1 MLGTEGTYLSMTI
14 HPNSTPDPTTIPPA
28 VFVEKLSFRYRSLDD
43 EPQPKRKTNAPEAE
57 AIESP
62 QTIEDISF
70 SLPAGKL
77 MLIAGPSGCGK
88 STLLKCLNGL
98 IPHSYKGTLSGEI
111 QLHGQSI
118 KGQSLRDLALQ
129 VGTMLQDPDK
139 QIVGSTIEQEIA
151 FGMENLG
158 TSRSDMHQRVSDV
171 LNQLKLEHY
180 LGRLTY
186 ALSGGQRQQI
196 AAAGILVM
204 QPSIFL
210 FDEPFANLDSRAVD
224 KLEDLIKELLANG
237 STVIIVEHRVEEA
250 LRLKPDKVLLMRE
263 GRQIFFGDTPQFLEL
278 ADPTQVKLPIES
290 TLRSLPDSKQVRNLL
305 IQPITIVQGSKA
317 ESNEPILEFDDVYF
331 RYSSYSEEILH
342 GISCQIRRGET
353 IALLGPNGSGKTTLV
368 KHALGLLRPIK
379 GRVRLY
385 GEETRNLSVAQLA
398 SRIGYAFQNPGAML
412 FAPSVRKEVSFGPEN
427 LRFSPERIKTA
438 VQETEEALNIAE
450 YDERSPFSLSYGQ
463 QKRVSIASV
472 LSMQGKILLLDEP
485 TAGQDYRSYVSF
497 MEYLRSIADLD
508 ALLIITHDLDL
519 ALRFTQ
525 RVLLLKEGNLVGDG
539 PPLQEL
545 ADAALLEEC
554 NLRPTSLLQY
564 LLAERNAVAL
574 EFVRW
579 SIWLLVPL
587 FMPP

>member
-1 MLGTEGTYLSMTI
+1 MAIDFNNT
-14 HPNSTPDPTTIPPA
+14 PNPTTTPPA
-28 VFVEKLSFRYRSLDD
+28 VFVERLSFRYRSLDD
-43 EPQPKRKTNAPEAE
+43 EPQPKRQKSAHEAE
-57 AIESP
+57 TIELP

-98 IPHSYKGTLSGEI
+98 IPHSYKGTLNGEI
-111 QLHGQSI
+111 QLHGRSI

-180 LGRLTY
+180 FGRLTF

-290 TLRSLPDSKQVRNLL
+290 TLRSLPDSTQVRNLL

-317 ESNEPILEFDDVYF
+317 ESNDPILEFEDVYF

-497 MEYLRSIADLD
+497 MEYLRSIANLD

-564 LLAERNAVAL
+564 LLAERNAVA
-574 EFVRW
+574 
-579 SIWLLVPL
+579 
-587 FMPP
+587 

>member
-1 MLGTEGTYLSMTI
+1 MTI
-14 HPNSTPDPTTIPPA
+14 DSNSTPNPTTTPPA
-28 VFVEKLSFRYRSLDD
+28 VFVEKLNFRYRSLDED
-43 EPQPKRKTNAPEAE
+43 PQPKRQKSAPETE
-57 AIESP
+57 AIELP
-62 QTIEDISF
+62 PTIEDISF

-77 MLIAGPSGCGK
+77 LLIAGPSGCGK

-111 QLHGQSI
+111 QLHGRSI

-139 QIVGSTIEQEIA
+139 QILGSTVEQEIA
-151 FGMENLG
+151 FGMENLSI
-158 TSRSDMHQRVSDV
+158 SRTEMHQRVSDV

-180 LGRLTY
+180 LGQATF

-224 KLEDLIKELLANG
+224 KLEELIQELLSKDSA
-237 STVIIVEHRVEEA
+237 VIIVEHRVEEA
-250 LRLKPDKVLLMRE
+250 LHLKPDKVLLLHD
-263 GRQIFFGDTPQFLEL
+263 GHQTFFGDTQQFLEL
-278 ADPTQVKLPIES
+278 ADPTQIKLPIES
-290 TLRSLPDSKQVRNLL
+290 TLRRLPDSSESKNLL
-305 IQPITIVQGSKA
+305 VCPISTTQYDNIA
-317 ESNEPILEFDDVYF
+317 SNEPILEFEDVYF

-342 GISCQIRRGET
+342 GISCEVRRGET

-368 KHALGLLRPIK
+368 KQALGLLRPTK
-379 GRVRLY
+379 GKVRIY
-385 GEETRNLSVAQLA
+385 GEDTRKLSVAQLA
-398 SRIGYAFQNPGAML
+398 SRIGYVFQSPNAML
-412 FAPSVRKEVSFGPEN
+412 FASSVRKEVSFGPEN
-427 LRFSPERIKTA
+427 LRFSPERIKTT
-438 VQETEEALNIAE
+438 VQEAEEALNIAE
-450 YDERSPFSLSYGQ
+450 FDSRSPFSLSFGQ

-485 TAGQDYRSYVSF
+485 TAGQDYRSYISF
-497 MEYLRSIADLD
+497 MEYLRRMRGLD

-525 RVLLLKEGNLVGDG
+525 RVLLLKEGNIVGDG

-545 ADAALLEEC
+545 ADPALLDEC

-564 LLAERNAVAL
+564 LLVERNAVA
-574 EFVRW
+574 
-579 SIWLLVPL
+579 
-587 FMPP
+587 

>member
-1 MLGTEGTYLSMTI
+1 MIIDS
-14 HPNSTPDPTTIPPA
+14 NSTPNPTTTPPA

-43 EPQPKRKTNAPEAE
+43 EPRPKQQKSALEAE

-88 STLLKCLNGL
+88 STLLKCFNGL

-111 QLHGQSI
+111 QLHGRSI
-118 KGQSLRDLALQ
+118 KGQSLRDLAPQ

-139 QIVGSTIEQEIA
+139 QIVGSTVEQEIA
-151 FGMENLG
+151 FGMENLA
-158 TSRSDMHQRVSDV
+158 TTRAKMQQRISEV
-171 LNQLKLEHY
+171 LKQLKLEQY
-180 LGRLTY
+180 LGQPTF

-224 KLEDLIKELLANG
+224 ELKGLIKELLAKG

-250 LRLKPDKVLLMRE
+250 LTLQPDRVLLMHD
-263 GRQIFFGDTPQFLEL
+263 GRQVFFGDTPQFLEL
-278 ADPTQVKLPIES
+278 ADPTQVKLPIEA
-290 TLRSLPDSKQVRNLL
+290 TLRTLPDPTQVRNLL
-305 IQPITIVQGSKA
+305 IQPITISQSSKS
-317 ESNEPILEFDDVYF
+317 ETNEPILEFEDVFF

-342 GISCQIRRGET
+342 GISCQIQRGET

-368 KHALGLLRPIK
+368 KQALGLLRPTK
-379 GRVRLY
+379 GTVRIY
-385 GEETRNLSVAQLA
+385 GKNTRDLSVAQLA
-398 SRIGYAFQNPGAML
+398 LRIGYVFQSPGAML
-412 FAPSVRKEVSFGPEN
+412 FAPTVRKEVSFGPEN
-427 LRFSPERIKTA
+427 LRFPTERIKAA
-438 VQETEEALNIAE
+438 VEEAEEALNIAE
-450 YDERSPFSLSYGQ
+450 FDTRSPFSLSFGQ

-485 TAGQDYRSYVSF
+485 TAGQDYRSYISF
-497 MEYLRSIADLD
+497 MEYVRSMPGLD

-545 ADAALLEEC
+545 VDPALLDEC
-554 NLRPTSLLQY
+554 NLRPTSLLHF
-564 LLAERNAVAL
+564 LLAKRNAIA
-574 EFVRW
+574 
-579 SIWLLVPL
+579 
-587 FMPP
+587 

>member
-1 MLGTEGTYLSMTI
+1 MTT
-14 HPNSTPDPTTIPPA
+14 HTNSTPDSTTIPPA
-28 VFVEKLSFRYRSLDD
+28 VYVEKLSFRYRSLDD
-43 EPQPKRKTNAPEAE
+43 EPQPKRKAGAPAAE
-57 AIESP
+57 ALEPP
-62 QTIEDISF
+62 QAIEDISF
-70 SLPAGKL
+70 SLPTGKL

-98 IPHSYKGTLSGEI
+98 IPHSYKGALSGEI
-111 QLHGQSI
+111 QLHGHSI

-139 QIVGSTIEQEIA
+139 QIVGSTVEQEIA
-151 FGMENLG
+151 FGMENLA
-158 TSRSDMHQRVSDV
+158 TARAKMQQRISDV
-171 LNQLKLEHY
+171 LKQLKLEHY
-180 LGRLTY
+180 LGQSTFM
-186 ALSGGQRQQI
+186 LSGGQRQQI

-224 KLEDLIKELLANG
+224 KLEELIKELLTKG

-250 LRLKPDKVLLMRE
+250 LSLKPDKVLLMRD
-263 GRQIFFGDTPQFLEL
+263 GRQVFFGDTPQFLEI
-278 ADPTQVKLPIES
+278 ADPSQVKLPIES
-290 TLRSLPDSKQVRNLL
+290 TLRTLTDLTQARNLL
-305 IQPITIVQGSKA
+305 IQPITTSQGSKA
-317 ESNEPILEFDDVYF
+317 ESNDPILEFEDVYF
-331 RYSSYSEEILH
+331 RYSSYSDEILH

-368 KHALGLLRPIK
+368 KQALGLLRPTK
-379 GRVRLY
+379 GVVRIY
-385 GEETRNLSVAQLA
+385 GENTRDLSVAQLA
-398 SRIGYAFQNPGAML
+398 SRIGYVFQSPNAML

-427 LRFSPERIKTA
+427 LRFSPERITAA
-438 VQETEEALNIAE
+438 VQEAEKALNLAE
-450 YDERSPFSLSYGQ
+450 FDARSPFSLSFGE

-485 TAGQDYRSYVSF
+485 TTGQDYRSYISF
-497 MEYLRSIADLD
+497 MEYLRSLPSLD

-545 ADAALLEEC
+545 ADPALLEEC
-554 NLRPTSLLQY
+554 NLRPTSLLHF
-564 LLAERNAVAL
+564 LLAKRNAIA
-574 EFVRW
+574 
-579 SIWLLVPL
+579 
-587 FMPP
+587 

>member
-1 MLGTEGTYLSMTI
+1 MAIDFNNT
-14 HPNSTPDPTTIPPA
+14 PNPTTTPPA

-43 EPQPKRKTNAPEAE
+43 EPQPKRKTSASVTQLSEP
-57 AIESP
+57 P
-62 QTIEDISF
+62 QIIEDISF
-70 SLPAGKL
+70 SLPTGKL

-98 IPHSYKGTLSGEI
+98 IPHSFKGTLSGDI
-111 QLHGQSI
+111 QLHGHPI

-139 QIVGSTIEQEIA
+139 QILGSTVEQEIA
-151 FGMENLG
+151 FGLENLG
-158 TSRSDMHQRVSDV
+158 TPRAEMHQRISDV

-180 LGRLTY
+180 LGQPTF
-186 ALSGGQRQQI
+186 ALSGGERQQI

-290 TLRSLPDSKQVRNLL
+290 TLRSLPDSTQVRNLL

-438 VQETEEALNIAE
+438 VLETEEALNIAE

-497 MEYLRSIADLD
+497 MEYLRSLPELD

-539 PPLQEL
+539 PPLQVL
-545 ADAALLEEC
+545 ADPTRLEEC
-554 NLRPTSLLQY
+554 NLRPTSLLHY
-564 LLAERNAVAL
+564 LLSERNAVA
-574 EFVRW
+574 
-579 SIWLLVPL
+579 
-587 FMPP
+587 